1 MIKIENLNFSYK
13 NDSDENENIEY
24 TNALNNLSLSINK
37 GEFVAILGHNG
48 SGKSTLAKLL
58 NGQIFPTNGDIWI
71 SGMNTKDQD
80 KIWDIREKCSM
91 VFQNPDNQMVATTVE
106 NEVAFGPEN
115 LQVKNPE
122 LRQRVDEAIKLVGM
136 ENYVKRSPSELS
148 GGQKQRVSIAG
159 VIAMLSDCII
169 FDEPTAMLD
178 PQGRSDVMEL
188 KNVDYIYNEENEEKN
203 YALKNVNLEINKHE
217 IIGLIGQTGS
227 GKSTLVQLLNG
238 LLIPTNGDVFVDGV
252 NTKQKSTRRDIRFKV
267 GLVFQYPENQLFEET
282 VKKDIAFGPK
292 NMGLDEKEIEKRV
305 KESMAA
311 VGLDYETIS
320 EKSPFELSGGQQRR
334 VAVCGIISMNPKVL
348 VLDELTA
355 GLDPKGRDK
364 IFGEILKLYDED
376 PELTIILVSH
386 SMEDVAK
393 YVDRVIVMNKGEIFS
408 DKSTYDTFTKTDL
421 LSIGLD
427 IPQVTKFMKALKE
440 KDENVRD
447 DIYTVEDAVCE
458 LKKYLEAKNE

>member
-1 MIKIENLNFSYK
+1 MKI
-13 NDSDENENIEY
+13 
-24 TNALNNLSLSINK
+24 
-37 GEFVAILGHNG
+37 
-48 SGKSTLAKLL
+48 
-58 NGQIFPTNGDIWI
+58 
-71 SGMNTKDQD
+71 
-80 KIWDIREKCSM
+80 
-91 VFQNPDNQMVATTVE
+91 
-106 NEVAFGPEN
+106 
-115 LQVKNPE
+115 
-122 LRQRVDEAIKLVGM
+122 
-136 ENYVKRSPSELS
+136 
-148 GGQKQRVSIAG
+148 
-159 VIAMLSDCII
+159 
-169 FDEPTAMLD
+169 
-178 PQGRSDVMEL
+178 EL

-203 YALKNVNLEINKHE
+203 YALKNINLEINKHE

-238 LLIPTNGDVFVDGV
+238 LLIPTNGDVVVDGV
-252 NTKQKSTRRDIRFKV
+252 NTKQKSTRRGIRFKV

-376 PELTIILVSH
+376 PELTIVLVSH

-447 DIYTVEDAVCE
+447 DIYTVEDAVLE